1 MSGIGENAKKG
12 WDWPVDWKK
21 YQVDVPEGVSGDFA
35 VERFTVSEEESSL
48 DALRNAIHGSSRY
61 ALAGTYTRLRQTT
74 GWRDVVMSDTRDEI
88 FDHYEPIRRAE
99 GRCLVNG
106 LGLGVVANGMLMN
119 KNVERVTCIEVSQ
132 DVIDLVAPHWI
143 ARWGDRFAVICA
155 DALEW
160 KPPKGSV
167 FDVVWH
173 DIWIGICSDNLKD
186 MEVLHRRYGKRCGWQ
201 GSWAKSL
208 CKRHH

>member
-1 MSGIGENAKKG
+1 M
-12 WDWPVDWKK
+12 DWTK
-21 YQVDVPEGVSGDFA
+21 YQVDVPEGVSGEFA
-35 VERFTVSEEESSL
+35 IERFTVSEEESAR

-61 ALAGTYTRLRQTT
+61 TRPGKYTRLRQTT
-74 GWRDVVMSDTRDEI
+74 GWRDVVMSDTCDEI
-88 FDHYEPIRRAE
+88 MDHYDPIRRAK

-119 KNVERVTCIEVSQ
+119 PDVERVTCIEISQ
-132 DVIDLVAPHWI
+132 DVIDLVAPHWA
-143 ARWGDRFAVICA
+143 ARWGDRFEVVCA
-155 DALEW
+155 DAMTW

-186 MEVLHRRYGKRCGWQ
+186 MAVLHRRYGKRCGWQ
-201 GSWAKSL
+201 GSWAKLL
-208 CKRHH
+208 CKRYQ